1 MAGSDG
7 RCMFILK
14 LLHCLLFL
22 FAPLFSKVVQLLA
35 VTFSISASSVSS
47 SCSTPLQTLDK
58 ISLLNSN
65 HSNRCAVISCW
76 GFHSYFPND
85 FWFWASFHMHICHS
99 HIPFSVKY
107 LLKIFCFLKIW
118 LSYYYEFFTYSR
130 YKFFVVYVLQI
141 VFPNL
146 WLHFHCLVFSTEG

>member
-14 LLHCLLFL
+14 LLHCFLFL

-99 HIPFSVKY
+99 HIPFFSEVPVKN
-107 LLKIFCFLKIW
+107 LLLFKNLVILLLWVLYIF
-118 LSYYYEFFTYSR
+118 
-130 YKFFVVYVLQI
+130 
-141 VFPNL
+141 
-146 WLHFHCLVFSTEG
+146 